1 MFFSIKCLPKF
12 HPHLLIYLTRIPHVE
27 EPNLCIFSPKFLCKD
42 EIINNIKDVWMVKP
56 SKPTKSWMNISYL
69 NKNIS
74 KCIIYIKSH
83 LWRTTV
89 MLKSTPTGVK
99 NYDASA

>member
-56 SKPTKSWMNISYL
+56 LKTDAWIAKPHNNNEKQERTIEIEITLIDKKNSY
-69 NKNIS
+69 ITRGFD
-74 KCIIYIKSH
+74 C
-83 LWRTTV
+83 
-89 MLKSTPTGVK
+89 
-99 NYDASA
+99 